1 MTEQVQSQEQLMENL
16 LTLKKGDLVTGTIV
30 KIEDDL
36 VYVSVGYKY
45 DGIIPLRELSS
56 VKIEQASDVAEVGQE
71 VELKVLSI
79 NDAKETMTLSK
90 RLVDNEKG
98 WEDIEKHL
106 ADQDVFEVVVAD
118 VVKGGLVTDVGVRAF
133 IPSSMVERHFVEDF
147 SDYKGRTLRVV
158 VKEIDRETNR
168 VILSQKD
175 VLDKEYEQNK
185 KAQLAAIKVGSELTG
200 TVSRITNF
208 GAFVDINGVD
218 GLIHLSELA
227 WKHVKD
233 ANEVVSV
240 GQQVTVKVLKVEAEQ
255 GKISLSLKAT
265 QAGPWEQAASEISVD
280 DVLTGKVKRITTF
293 GAFVEVKEGIEG
305 LVHISQLAHKRVTT
319 PYEIVKLG
327 QEVQVKVIEFI
338 PADKRLS
345 LSIKATQD
353 APVSAAVEE
362 EINLAEIDNPN
373 VSFKKEEMNVS
384 LAELFGDKLS
394 QFK

>member
-1 MTEQVQSQEQLMENL
+1 MTEQQSQEQLMENL
-16 LTLKKGDLVTGTIV
+16 LTLKKGDFVKGTIV

-45 DGIIPLRELSS
+45 DGVIPIRELSS
-56 VKIEQASDVAEVGQE
+56 VHVEQASDVVKVGQE

-79 NDAKETMTLSK
+79 NDQKETMTLSK

-118 VVKGGLVTDVGVRAF
+118 VVKGGLIADVGVRAF
-133 IPSSMVERHFVEDF
+133 IPASMVERHFVDDF
-147 SDYKGRTLRVV
+147 SDYKGRTLRVI
-158 VKEIDRETNR
+158 VKEIDREANK

-175 VLDKEYEQNK
+175 VLDKEYEENK
-185 KAQLAAIKVGSELTG
+185 KQILSSLKVGSEVTG
-200 TVSRITNF
+200 TISRITNF
-208 GAFVDINGVD
+208 GAFVDINGID

-233 ANEVVSV
+233 ANEVVTV

-255 GKISLSLKAT
+255 GKVSLSLKAT
-265 QAGPWEQAASEISVD
+265 QPGPWEKVASEIAVD

-305 LVHISQLAHKRVTT
+305 LVHISQLAHKRVAS
-319 PYEIVKLG
+319 PYEVVKLG
-327 QEVQVKVIEFI
+327 QEVTVKVIEFN

-345 LSIKATQD
+345 LSIKATQE
-353 APVSAAVEE
+353 APASEVVEE
-362 EINLAEIDNPN
+362 EINLDEIDNPN